1 MASESCPQ
9 GEMGGRARVWPSWP
23 PWERADRQ
31 PWHRSCA
38 LLQDRPSPMPYKE
51 VPEAMAASMLLGAPP
66 EDREWGVGG
75 EERG

>member
-1 MASESCPQ
+1 
-9 GEMGGRARVWPSWP
+9 MGGHGCGP
-23 PWERADRQ
+23 PGHPGKEQ
-31 PWHRSCA
+31 TGSHGTGSVP